1 MGVIMRED
9 RARAMLDTNAD
20 QAAYYDATDG
30 GTVAAINGRM
40 TNLWRVLRHRLIS
53 AVPHAVRDELY
64 EVHKGWIGDLSGKKV
79 LELGCGAG
87 SALSEYLADN
97 AGEYH
102 AIDLSEDQIRQL
114 RDRLGPREGLHL
126 HVADVLDPG
135 FAECDFDLIYAQS
148 IFHHFRFIEV
158 FFDRI
163 DGLLAPGGRIVTLD
177 PVQAWWPA
185 RILRGVFRPF
195 QTDADWEFP
204 FTARTLRRIEARFH
218 VDAVR
223 GLFNRSKW
231 ALLLGLVAPAR
242 AARLG
247 AAWFRR
253 DLAEDPSWRD
263 RRASLQISY
272 MLSLADKGQIQGLK
286 AKE

>member
-1 MGVIMRED
+1 MSDD
-9 RARAMLDTNAD
+9 RTRAMLDTNAD

-53 AVPHAVRDELY
+53 AVPHEVREGLY
-64 EVHKGWIGDLSGKKV
+64 DIHKDWIGDPAGKKV
-79 LELGCGAG
+79 LELGCGSG
-87 SALSEYLADN
+87 SALSEHLADH

-114 RDRLGPREGLHL
+114 RERLGAREGLHL
-126 HVADVLDPG
+126 HVADVLSDE
-135 FAECDFDLIYAQS
+135 FAETEFDLIYAQS

-158 FFDRI
+158 LFDRVET
-163 DGLLAPGGRIVTLD
+163 LLAPGGRVITLD

-185 RILRGVFRPF
+185 RIVRGVFRPF

-204 FTARTLRRIEARFH
+204 FTARTLRQIETRFR
-218 VDAVR
+218 VEASR

-231 ALLLGLVAPAR
+231 ALVLGLVAPER
-242 AARLG
+242 ATRLG
-247 AAWFRR
+247 TAWFRQ
-253 DLAEDPSWRD
+253 DLSHDPTWRD

-272 MLSLADKGQIQGLK
+272 MLSLAREGDGDQTQAQKS
-286 AKE
+286 KE